1 MSSNP
6 ELSIVPTSG
15 ITIPCVI
22 SFTERRGAEDRKTA
36 MILGHPRDRVLFK
49 FGASQ

>member
-6 ELSIVPTSG
+6 ELSTVPTSG

-36 MILGHPRDRVLFK
+36 MVLEYPRDGTLLK
-49 FGASQ
+49 FGACQ